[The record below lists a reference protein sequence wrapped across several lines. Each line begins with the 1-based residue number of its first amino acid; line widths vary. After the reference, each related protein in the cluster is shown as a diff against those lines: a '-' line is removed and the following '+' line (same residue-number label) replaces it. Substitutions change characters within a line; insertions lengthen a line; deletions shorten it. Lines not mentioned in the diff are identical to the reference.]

1 MKTKF
6 LKAKHWMLALLLGL
20 LGVNVSS
27 CEKMYGCPEDEI
39 TPMYGVPST
48 EYNDSLVDK
57 P

>member
-20 LGVNVSS
+20 LGMGVSS
-27 CEKMYGCPEDEI
+27 CEKYGCPEGEI

>member
-1 MKTKF
+1 MKTRL